1 LLERVILLVHHI
13 STPPR
18 FAFHSG
24 GGTCAQSRHI
34 IALRLFQYSSN
45 QRIMALPTGQKTGH
59 ALQIARFVH
68 QC

>member
-1 LLERVILLVHHI
+1 L
-13 STPPR
+13 
-18 FAFHSG
+18 AFHSG

-59 ALQIARFVH
+59 ALQIARFAH
-68 QC
+68 QF